1 MLDMISV
8 EKQLHSRSYPGH
20 NRSSIGF
27 VLYPK
32 GTRKPGWED
41 ELHIELST
49 VYPEASTVRM
59 VDESGRLL
67 IQEEHHFDTDP
78 GRLVYTVRNL
88 DAGTYFF
95 EISDGFFY
103 QVKELRI
110 PPSTA

>member
-1 MLDMISV
+1 MISV
-8 EKQLHSRSYPGH
+8 EKQLHSRSFPG
-20 NRSSIGF
+20 NTKSSIGF
-27 VLYPK
+27 VVYPK
-32 GTRKPGWED
+32 ETLDAGWE
-41 ELHIELST
+41 EEMHIELST

-110 PPSTA
+110 PPAS